1 MNSSSC
7 EYFSQKTILFR
18 KKLFD
23 IHCQCVLNFNN
34 PTCKKGL
41 AEICIASIFDMAQS
55 PKRPA
60 SNRRQYDTVSK
71 TIIQQNPKDWVVFS
85 LGIPDVEVVRVLETQ
100 QPTVKSNQ
108 VDSFIHT
115 NIGGKEGI
123 VHLEMQ
129 THDSREVPMPYRIA
143 GYAGRGI
150 EAFQLPLYSHVIYLH
165 PRAGKT
171 DPGEYVQ
178 EIAGYEIRIRY
189 KVIRLC
195 ELEGSPFLEAGVKG
209 LIPFTP
215 LMKPPPGITGE
226 EWLRRCVEGADAVEQ
241 DLVSKADY
249 LTDLAILG
257 GLIFEY
263 STVREII
270 MEAIMQESSVIQ
282 HFLQQGIEQGIE
294 QGARQMSIESTLT
307 ILAERFP
314 DADITTVKPILEA
327 IEDLDRLKQLNLTA
341 SIAESF
347 LAFRDRLEA

>member
-1 MNSSSC
+1 
-7 EYFSQKTILFR
+7 
-18 KKLFD
+18 
-23 IHCQCVLNFNN
+23 
-34 PTCKKGL
+34 
-41 AEICIASIFDMAQS
+41 
-55 PKRPA
+55 
-60 SNRRQYDTVSK
+60 
-71 TIIQQNPKDWVVFS
+71 
-85 LGIPDVEVVRVLETQ
+85 
-100 QPTVKSNQ
+100 
-108 VDSFIHT
+108 
-115 NIGGKEGI
+115 
-123 VHLEMQ
+123 
-129 THDSREVPMPYRIA
+129 MPYRIA

-150 EAFQLPLYSHVIYLH
+150 EAFQLPIYSHVIYLH

-171 DPGEYVQ
+171 DPGAYVQ

-215 LMKPPPGITGE
+215 LMKPPPDMKGE
-226 EWLRRCVEGADAVEQ
+226 EGLRRCVEVADAVEQ
-241 DLVSKADY
+241 DSVSKADY

-294 QGARQMSIESTLT
+294 QGARQMSVESTLT

-314 DADITTVKPILEA
+314 DADITTVKLILEA
-327 IEDLDRLKQLNLTA
+327 IEDLERLKQLNLAA

-347 LAFRDRLEA
+347 LVFRDRLEA

>member
-1 MNSSSC
+1 M
-7 EYFSQKTILFR
+7 
-18 KKLFD
+18 
-23 IHCQCVLNFNN
+23 
-34 PTCKKGL
+34 
-41 AEICIASIFDMAQS
+41 
-55 PKRPA
+55 
-60 SNRRQYDTVSK
+60 
-71 TIIQQNPKDWVVFS
+71 
-85 LGIPDVEVVRVLETQ
+85 
-100 QPTVKSNQ
+100 
-108 VDSFIHT
+108 
-115 NIGGKEGI
+115 
-123 VHLEMQ
+123 
-129 THDSREVPMPYRIA
+129 
-143 GYAGRGI
+143 
-150 EAFQLPLYSHVIYLH
+150 IYLH

-215 LMKPPPGITGE
+215 LMKPPPGIKGE
-226 EWLRRCVEGADAVEQ
+226 EWLRQCVEVADAVDQ
-241 DLVSKADY
+241 DSVSKADY

-263 STVREII
+263 SIVREII

-294 QGARQMSIESTLT
+294 QGARQMSVESTLT

-314 DADITTVKPILEA
+314 DADITTVKRILEA
-327 IEDLDRLKQLNLTA
+327 IEDLERLKQLNLTA
-341 SIAESF
+341 SVAESF

>member
-1 MNSSSC
+1 
-7 EYFSQKTILFR
+7 
-18 KKLFD
+18 
-23 IHCQCVLNFNN
+23 
-34 PTCKKGL
+34 
-41 AEICIASIFDMAQS
+41 MAQS
-55 PKRPA
+55 PKQPA
-60 SNRRQYDTVSK
+60 PNRQRYDTVSK
-71 TIIQQNPKDWVVFS
+71 TLIQQNPKDWVVFS

-108 VDSFIHT
+108 ADSFIHV
-115 NIGGKEGI
+115 NISGKGGI

-129 THDSREVPMPYRIA
+129 THDSGEVAMPYRIA
-143 GYAGRGI
+143 GYIGRGI
-150 EAFQLPLYSHVIYLH
+150 EAFQLPIYSHVIYLH

-178 EIAGYEIRIRY
+178 EIAGYDIRIRY

-215 LMKPPPGITGE
+215 LMKPPPGIKGE
-226 EWLRRCVEGADAVEQ
+226 EWLRRCVEVADAMEQ
-241 DLVSKADY
+241 DSVRCVEVADAMEQDSVSKADY

-282 HFLQQGIEQGIE
+282 HFLRQGIEQGIE
-294 QGARQMSIESTLT
+294 QGIQQGARQMSIESTLT
-307 ILAERFP
+307 ILAGRFP
-314 DADITTVKPILEA
+314 NADITTVKPILEA

-341 SIAESF
+341 SIAENF

>member
-1 MNSSSC
+1 
-7 EYFSQKTILFR
+7 
-18 KKLFD
+18 
-23 IHCQCVLNFNN
+23 
-34 PTCKKGL
+34 
-41 AEICIASIFDMAQS
+41 MAQS

-60 SNRRQYDTVSK
+60 PNRQQYDTVSK
-71 TIIQQNPKDWVVFS
+71 TIIQQNPKDWVIFS
-85 LGIPDVEVVRVLETQ
+85 LGISDVEVVRVLETQ

-108 VDSFIHT
+108 VDSFIHV

-150 EAFQLPLYSHVIYLH
+150 EAFQLPIYSHVIYLH

-178 EIAGYEIRIRY
+178 EITGYEIRIRY

-215 LMKPPPGITGE
+215 LMKPPPGIKGE
-226 EWLRRCVEGADAVEQ
+226 EWLRRCVEVADAVEQ
-241 DLVSKADY
+241 DSVSKADY

-294 QGARQMSIESTLT
+294 QGARQMSVESTLT

-327 IEDLDRLKQLNLTA
+327 IEDLERLKQLNLTA
-341 SIAESF
+341 SIAEGF

>member
-1 MNSSSC
+1 
-7 EYFSQKTILFR
+7 
-18 KKLFD
+18 
-23 IHCQCVLNFNN
+23 
-34 PTCKKGL
+34 
-41 AEICIASIFDMAQS
+41 MAQS
-55 PKRPA
+55 PKQPA
-60 SNRRQYDTVSK
+60 PNRRQYDTVSK
-71 TIIQQNPKDWVVFS
+71 TVIQQNPKDWVVFS

-108 VDSFIHT
+108 VDSFIHV

-150 EAFQLPLYSHVIYLH
+150 EAFQLPIYSHVIYLH

-171 DPGEYVQ
+171 DPGAYVQ

-215 LMKPPPGITGE
+215 LMKPPPDMKGE
-226 EWLRRCVEGADAVEQ
+226 EWLRRCVEVADAVEQ
-241 DLVSKADY
+241 DSVSKADY

-294 QGARQMSIESTLT
+294 QGARQMSVESTLT

-314 DADITTVKPILEA
+314 DADITTVKLILEA
-327 IEDLDRLKQLNLTA
+327 IEDLERLKQLNLAA

-347 LAFRDRLEA
+347 LVFRDRLEA